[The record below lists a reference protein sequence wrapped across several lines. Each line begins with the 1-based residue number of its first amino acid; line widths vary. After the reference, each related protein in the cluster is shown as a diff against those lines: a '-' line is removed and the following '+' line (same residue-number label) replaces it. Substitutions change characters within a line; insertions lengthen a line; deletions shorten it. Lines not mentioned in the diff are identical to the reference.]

1 MTRAVIKLSSDISSA
16 MPRMSNIIEG
26 CAYNPE
32 ANLLAFRFK
41 NMVVNMES
49 RLINIS
55 HIEDENEIKPLIDCL
70 VSLINGTDKRNV
82 VGNVN
87 NQ

>member
-16 MPRMSNIIEG
+16 MPRLSKLIEG

-41 NMVVNMES
+41 NMVVNVES
-49 RLINIS
+49 RQINIS
-55 HIEDENEIKPLIDCL
+55 HIEDENEIKPLMDWF
-70 VSLINGTDKRNV
+70 VSLINGT
-82 VGNVN
+82 N
-87 NQ
+87 NK

>member
-16 MPRMSNIIEG
+16 MPRLSKLIEG

-41 NMVVNMES
+41 NMVVNVES
-49 RLINIS
+49 RQITSVIS
-55 HIEDENEIKPLIDCL
+55 RMKHSKTTHGLAFEFTKW
-70 VSLINGTDKRNV
+70 
-82 VGNVN
+82 
-87 NQ
+87 Q

>member
-16 MPRMSNIIEG
+16 MPRMSDIIEG

-41 NMVVNMES
+41 NMVVNVEP
-49 RLINIS
+49 RQINVS
-55 HIEDENEIKPLIDCL
+55 HIEDETIVKTFMDWFLNLL
-70 VSLINGTDKRNV
+70 NGNDKK
-82 VGNVN
+82 
-87 NQ
+87 

>member
-1 MTRAVIKLSSDISSA
+1 MTRAVIKLSNDISSA
-16 MPRMSNIIEG
+16 MPRISKLIEG

-49 RLINIS
+49 HLINIS
-55 HIEDENEIKPLIDCL
+55 HVEDENEIKPLMDWL
-70 VSLINGTDKRNV
+70 VSLINGDDKK
-82 VGNVN
+82 
-87 NQ
+87 

>member
-16 MPRMSNIIEG
+16 MPRMSKLIEG

-41 NMVVNMES
+41 NTVVNMES

-55 HIEDENEIKPLIDCL
+55 HIEDENEIKPLVEML
-70 VSLINGTDKRNV
+70 VGLINGI
-82 VGNVN
+82 N
-87 NQ
+87 NK

>member
-1 MTRAVIKLSSDISSA
+1 MTRAVVKLSSDISSA
-16 MPRMSNIIEG
+16 MPRVSKLIEG

-41 NMVVNMES
+41 HMVVNMES

-55 HIEDENEIKPLIDCL
+55 HIEDENEINPLVDWL
-70 VSLINGTDKRNV
+70 VSLINGTNKK
-82 VGNVN
+82 
-87 NQ
+87 